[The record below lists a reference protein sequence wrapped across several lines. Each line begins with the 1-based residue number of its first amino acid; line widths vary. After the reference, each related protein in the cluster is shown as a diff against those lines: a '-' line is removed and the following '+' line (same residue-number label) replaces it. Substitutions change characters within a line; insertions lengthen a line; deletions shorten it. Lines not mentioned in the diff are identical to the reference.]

1 MAISSP
7 MELFVHELSDI
18 YDAEQKIA
26 KMLPLMAKECENSQ
40 VKSAF
45 EQHEQETLHQ
55 IQNLDQCFQTLG
67 AKPQKAP
74 CAAIAGLKQEHDSF
88 LKEEAPSQEILT
100 MFDLGGASKTE
111 YYEIASYKGLIEK
124 ANQMGQQGCV
134 HLLQENL
141 RQEEAM
147 AKKVEQISRQ
157 LSQQMVKSMQQ

>member
-7 MELFVHELSDI
+7 MQLFVHELSDM
-18 YDAEQKIA
+18 YDAEQKIS

-55 IQNLDQCFQTLG
+55 IQNLDQCFQALG

-88 LKEEAPSQEILT
+88 LKEDPSQEILT
-100 MFDLGGASKTE
+100 MFDLGGACKTE

-124 ANQMGQQGCV
+124 ATLMGQQGCV
-134 HLLQENL
+134 NLLQENL
-141 RQEEAM
+141 RQEEVM
-147 AKKVEQISRQ
+147 AQRVEQISHQ
-157 LSQQMVKSMQQ
+157 LGKQMAKSMQ